1 MKVFTSLDRN
11 PKWPKQEFRV
21 RIVRYFNTNSILLDI
36 REYVTSEV
44 EGLSSGYTKKGF
56 SITSKQFRH
65 LIRMSPAIL
74 KHMERMEHELAQQ
87 ESKGI
92 VQEDKQESSE
102 ENRMGTSSEE
112 VRKED
117 TNEGG
122 TS

>member
-65 LIRMSPAIL
+65 LLRMSPAIL
-74 KHMERMEHELAQQ
+74 KHMERMEHELLKQ
-87 ESKGI
+87 ESKDA
-92 VQEDKQESSE
+92 VQEDKQDSTE
-102 ENRMGTSSEE
+102 ENRVASSSKEIREE
-112 VRKED
+112 NPD
-117 TNEGG
+117 TGG